1 MLEEVQDAPGLFV
14 KFYIALHQTRIME
27 RILFGAALDLLNLGK
42 VEDAKNLLKNL
53 TIDLYEDNNEDNGH

>member
-1 MLEEVQDAPGLFV
+1 M
-14 KFYIALHQTRIME
+14 KIYIVLHQTRIME

-53 TIDLYEDNNEDNGH
+53 TIDVYEDNNEDNGH